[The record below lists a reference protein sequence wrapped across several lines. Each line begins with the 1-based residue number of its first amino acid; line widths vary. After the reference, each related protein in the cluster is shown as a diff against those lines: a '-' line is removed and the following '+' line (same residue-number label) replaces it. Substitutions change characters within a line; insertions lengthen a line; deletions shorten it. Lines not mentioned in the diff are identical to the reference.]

1 MSSLQLFMP
10 RCWTW
15 KTKFFHVLQGLSQSL
30 QLSFCYDPL
39 AEGSAA
45 IPTLQTALAQGYSAF
60 PVWQPSFHRFT
71 LPDPQVLSALCW
83 QDPQGSVFHLH
94 GFFVLSVGQAATKR
108 LRPWLFTKVAAFL
121 DFQQCIPYGLLV
133 GNFGADWLV
142 FLKVL
147 LSLCIRWA
155 GMLCWKHFHGGN
167 AEILI
172 LPVAVSCLAVLRGL
186 FS

>member
-1 MSSLQLFMP
+1 MLDMKDNFFSCFARSFPVTSAFFLLWP
-10 RCWTW
+10 PCWR
-15 KTKFFHVLQGLSQSL
+15 V
-30 QLSFCYDPL
+30 CYHPHPL
-39 AEGSAA
+39 M
-45 IPTLQTALAQGYSAF
+45 TALAQGYSAF
-60 PVWQPSFHRFT
+60 PIWQPSFHGFT

-83 QDPQGSVFHLH
+83 QDPQGSVFHLR
-94 GFFVLSVGQAATKR
+94 GFFVLSVGQATTKR
-108 LRPWLFTKVAAFL
+108 LRPWLFTNVAAFL
-121 DFQQCIPYGLLV
+121 DFQRCIPYGLLV
-133 GNFGADWLV
+133 GNLGADWLV

-172 LPVAVSCLAVLRGL
+172 LPVAVSCLAVLCGL